1 MGFTDK
7 FSADR
12 QRFSRNFSLEP
23 APNKETSGSRD
34 RTIRLRDAATGKLL
48 PAWRDTLVLFTALR
62 GIRMECTLTNRCFQ
76 HSGDSGGA
84 VVAF

>member
-34 RTIRLRDAATGKLL
+34 RTIKTSGCRHGQTADRL
-48 PAWRDTLVLFTALR
+48 
-62 GIRMECTLTNRCFQ
+62 
-76 HSGDSGGA
+76 GGTHWSYSQ
-84 VVAF
+84 VTWNPNGMHINQ